1 MDKNLI
7 VGRGLHFDLC
17 MLRTCTIMATVVE
30 CGSLHCQRDC
40 YARTLST
47 VVVSCVPSAPQDQQ
61 HGKFA
66 VQLKDTVLFPEGGGQ
81 VR

>member
-1 MDKNLI
+1 M
-7 VGRGLHFDLC
+7 LH
-17 MLRTCTIMATVVE
+17 TCTIMATVVE

>member
-1 MDKNLI
+1 
-7 VGRGLHFDLC
+7 
-17 MLRTCTIMATVVE
+17 MAAVE

-40 YARTLST
+40 YARTLTT

-66 VQLKDTVLFPEGGGQ
+66 VQLMDTVLFPEGGGQ
-81 VR
+81 VRGDLLVEVVGDWP